1 MRSARL
7 LPSFRFPILALVV
20 GLVVFTLS
28 ACGGSPSTGGE
39 ATGPALPSP
48 TLGQEPEP
56 TGVQAPA
63 ESEAPPESEAP
74 AGTGEAVPTEV
85 LPAGSGIDVCALVT
99 QEEAGAAIGSP
110 VGEPVEENVP
120 PIYSCSYDTPGF
132 DGVSVIVVEYADAA
146 QAEAAFQMAIDI
158 NDYEEVTGVGD
169 RAYRSYPIFDLN
181 VLTGRYELSVDV
193 TDSSEEEQQ
202 YQKASEL
209 AEKALSRMP

>member
-7 LPSFRFPILALVV
+7 LPSFRFPILALVL
-20 GLVVFTLS
+20 GLVVVFTLS
-28 ACGGSPSTGGE
+28 ACGGSPSPGGE
-39 ATGPALPSP
+39 AAGPDLPTP

-56 TGVQAPA
+56 IGVQAD
-63 ESEAPPESEAP
+63 SEAP

-99 QEEAGAAIGSP
+99 QEEAEAAIGSP

-120 PIYSCSYDTPGF
+120 PIYSCSYDTEGF

-158 NDYEEVTGVGD
+158 NDYQEVTGIGD

-193 TDSSEEEQQ
+193 TDGTDEEDQ

-209 AEKALSRMP
+209 AGQALSRMP